1 MSATL
6 ASSDAGAAP
15 SAAHGPARSDTSHP
29 WARRALARSLRLAS
43 VTVFLLTW
51 QAVTSL
57 HLTLGIVTFA
67 NVPSPVA
74 TWEALLDLLHSPK
87 LAQHV
92 GFSLWRVA
100 VGFAIATVVGIAL
113 GLVVGRF
120 AWARRTL
127 LPPLELLRPIPAVS
141 WIPLSV
147 LMFPSTEASMIF
159 ITFLGAVFPVLLN
172 TIHGVEGVD
181 RRLVASA
188 RSLGTR
194 RWQLFA
200 QVIVPAAAPSIATGL
215 AIGMGTCWFCLVSA
229 EMISGQFGIGYY
241 TWESYT
247 VQNYGGIIVG
257 MLLIGLLGMGSS
269 ALIRATARAMMPWT
283 RDGVAQ

>member
-1 MSATL
+1 MGATVANSVSAIPPDRL
-6 ASSDAGAAP
+6 ARARTPRGW
-15 SAAHGPARSDTSHP
+15 ARSAV
-29 WARRALARSLRLAS
+29 ARGLQLAS
-43 VTVFLLTW
+43 VALFVLAW
-51 QAVTSL
+51 QAVTTL
-57 HLTLGIVTFA
+57 HLNLGVVTFA

-74 TWEALLDLLHSPK
+74 TWGALLDLLHSPK
-87 LAQHV
+87 LALHV

-100 VGFAIATVVGIAL
+100 VGFAVAAVAGTVL
-113 GLVVGRF
+113 GLAIGRS
-120 AWARRTL
+120 AWARRAL

-181 RRLVASA
+181 RRLVAAA
-188 RSLGTR
+188 RSLGTQ

-269 ALIRATARAMMPWT
+269 ALIRAAARAAMPWT
-283 RDGVAQ
+283 RAAGATR